1 MIQCI
6 YGHRGARGLYP
17 ENTIEGFKNALNFQ
31 VKGFELDIVV
41 TKDQQLILSHEPWMN
56 HQICTNANGLPISE
70 SAGKELNI
78 YKMDYDEIRQ
88 FDCGSIVNPLFT
100 SQQSFPAVKPTL
112 GELVSRL
119 KEEHHEPVELLL
131 EIKSDPKYYGVYQP
145 EPEDYASQID
155 TYLKDL
161 EFNTA
166 PVLMSFDPNILN
178 AINRINS
185 DYRIGFLVNNTK
197 SVGQNLSLLDFKP
210 AQYNLIHTAV
220 SIEIIHEL
228 TEINIEIIPWT
239 VNTVENAQILSNIG
253 ITSIITDYPNL
264 FL

>member
-1 MIQCI
+1 MIQHI

-17 ENTIEGFKNALNFQ
+17 ENTIDGCVRALNFPI
-31 VKGFELDIVV
+31 KGLELDIVV
-41 TKDQQLILSHEPWMN
+41 SKDRKLILSHEPWMN
-56 HQICTNANGLPISE
+56 YQICTDANGLPISE
-70 SAGKELNI
+70 SVGKDLNI
-78 YKMDYDEIRQ
+78 YKMDYEQIRK
-88 FDCGSIVNPLFT
+88 FDCGSLEHPLFP
-100 SQQSFPAVKPTL
+100 SQQSFATNKPTL
-112 GELVSRL
+112 EVLVHQL
-119 KEEHHEPVELLL
+119 KEERHDPVELLL
-131 EIKSDPKYYGVYQP
+131 EIKSNPKYYGVYQP
-145 EPEDYASQID
+145 EPNEYASQID

-197 SVGQNLSLLDFKP
+197 SVGKNLSLLDFKP
-210 AQYNLIHTAV
+210 AQYNLMHTAV

-228 TEINIEIIPWT
+228 KEKNIEIIPWT